1 MPNKSFSAL
10 VLRETDGKTSAVVEQ
25 LSTDDLP
32 QGEVLVRVQ
41 YSSINYKDA
50 MAVTGTGKI
59 IRKFPMVPGID
70 LAGIVVESAS
80 SQFKPGDQVVMTG
93 WSVGERFWGGYSQ
106 MQRLKAEWLLPLPET
121 ISARQAMAIGTAG
134 LTAMLCVMAIE
145 DAGITPQSG
154 KVVVSGA
161 NGGVGSVAIVLLSK
175 LGYQVTA
182 LTREVTDVAQR
193 YLTGL
198 GAAEIIG
205 GEEWKVAPK
214 PLEAQKWAAA
224 IDSVGGTVLAR
235 LLAEM
240 DYQGAVA
247 ACGLAG
253 GFQLSTTVMPFIL
266 RGVKL
271 LGVDSVMCPNPRRLL
286 AWQRLASDLDF
297 SRLADTERCTGLSG
311 IHAIAAE
318 MMAGR
323 SRGRVVVDL
332 ADSAC

>member
-1 MPNKSFSAL
+1 MTQFKAL
-10 VLRETDGKTSAVVEQ
+10 VLRESDGKTSAAVEQ
-25 LSTDDLP
+25 LDSADLP
-32 QGEVLVRVQ
+32 EGEVLVNVQ

-70 LAGIVVESAS
+70 LAGTVVESS
-80 SQFKPGDQVVMTG
+80 DGGFTPGDAVVLTG
-93 WSVGERFWGGYSQ
+93 WGVGERFWGGYSQ
-106 MQRLKAEWLLPLPET
+106 MQRLRAAWLLPLPAA
-121 ISARQAMAIGTAG
+121 ISLRQSMTIGTAG
-134 LTAMLCVMAIE
+134 LTAMLCVMGLE

-154 KVVVSGA
+154 KIVVSGA
-161 NGGVGSVAIVLLSK
+161 NGGLGSVAILLLSR

-182 LTREVTDVAQR
+182 LTREVNETSLK
-193 YLTGL
+193 YLTSL
-198 GAAEIIG
+198 GADEVIG

-214 PLEAQKWAAA
+214 PLEAQKWGGAV
-224 IDSVGGTVLAR
+224 DTVGGTVLAR

-253 GFQLSTTVMPFIL
+253 GFQLATTVMPFIL

-271 LGVDSVMCPNPRRLL
+271 IGIDSVMCPNPRRLQ
-286 AWQRLASDLDF
+286 AWQRLARDLDF
-297 SRLADTERCTGLSG
+297 SRLAATERCIGLSG
-311 IHAIAAE
+311 VPEIAAE
-318 MMAGR
+318 MMAGK

-332 ADSAC
+332 AE

>member
-1 MPNKSFSAL
+1 MMTNKSFSAL
-10 VLRETDGKTSAVVEQ
+10 VLRETDGKTSAAVEQ

-32 QGEVLVRVQ
+32 QGEVLVNVQ

-70 LAGIVVESAS
+70 LAGTVVESAD

-93 WSVGERFWGGYSQ
+93 WSVGERYWGGYSQ
-106 MQRLKAEWLLPLPET
+106 MQRLKAEWLLPLPEK
-121 ISARQAMAIGTAG
+121 ISLKQSMVIGTAG
-134 LTAMLCVMAIE
+134 LTAMLCVMALE
-145 DAGITPQSG
+145 EAGITPQSG

-175 LGYQVTA
+175 LGYQVSA
-182 LTREVTDVAQR
+182 LTREVTDEAQR

-198 GAAEIIG
+198 GAAEVIG
-205 GEEWKVAPK
+205 GDEWKVAPK

-224 IDSVGGTVLAR
+224 IDTVGGTVLAR

-253 GFQLSTTVMPFIL
+253 GVQLATTVMPFIL

-271 LGVDSVMCPNPRRLL
+271 LGVDSVMCPNPRRAQ
-286 AWQRLASDLDF
+286 AWQRLAAELNF
-297 SRLADTERCTGLSG
+297 TKLTQTERCIGLAE

-318 MMAGR
+318 MMAGK

-332 ADSAC
+332 AG